1 MAPVISDPDELREA
15 LGAAQVGFVPT
26 MGALHAGHVALIER
40 AARENACTVVS
51 IFVNPTQFNDP
62 SDLARYP
69 RNLDHDVEVASDAG
83 ADVIYAPDAET
94 VYPPGFSTFVE
105 VGGLTDRWEGEAR
118 PGHFRGVATVV
129 TILLNT
135 VRPRRAYF
143 GEKDYQQLL
152 VVRRMQRDL
161 RLPGEIVACPTV
173 REPDGLALSSRNA
186 RLTPEQRQ
194 TAVALPRSLFAM
206 AAAAKEGERRAANL
220 LALGRQQ
227 LEEAPGLEIE
237 YLAVVEPDELAPVE
251 EVTPGTRVIAAVR
264 LGDVRLIDN
273 LELLPADARST
284 A

>member
-1 MAPVISDPDELREA
+1 
-15 LGAAQVGFVPT
+15 

-69 RNLDHDVEVASDAG
+69 RNLDRDVEVASDAG

-194 TAVALPRSLFAM
+194 
-206 AAAAKEGERRAANL
+206 
-220 LALGRQQ
+220 
-227 LEEAPGLEIE
+227 
-237 YLAVVEPDELAPVE
+237 
-251 EVTPGTRVIAAVR
+251 
-264 LGDVRLIDN
+264 
-273 LELLPADARST
+273 
-284 A
+284 